1 MDEIWVVLEQEQGE
15 LDDVSWEITGQ
26 GREIAD
32 KLGQRLC
39 AVIMGSNISAA
50 GEDLNHS
57 GVDEVYL
64 LDAPELDRYFPELFT
79 QALSELIRERAP
91 QIVLFGATP
100 NCNDLAARVA
110 AKLKTGLVS
119 DCIALDIDQKGLL
132 VQEKPT
138 HKGKVC
144 STIVSPR
151 LRPQLATLRP
161 GAIEVKDFHSTKEIK
176 VTKISPRLDT
186 SKCAIRFIESIRID
200 PVTLPVEEADIIV
213 SGGRGV
219 GSFENFR
226 ILEEAARALGGT
238 IGASR
243 VAIDSHWVPRQR
255 QVGQSGKTVKPK
267 LYLACGISGASHH
280 VLGMKD
286 SETIV
291 AINTDPDAPI
301 FKLADVGIVE
311 DLRRI
316 LPAVTTEI
324 HQRKAAKET
333 K

>member
-1 MDEIWVVLEQEQGE
+1 M
-15 LDDVSWEITGQ
+15 
-26 GREIAD
+26 
-32 KLGQRLC
+32 
-39 AVIMGSNISAA
+39 
-50 GEDLNHS
+50 
-57 GVDEVYL
+57 
-64 LDAPELDRYFPELFT
+64 
-79 QALSELIRERAP
+79 
-91 QIVLFGATP
+91 FGATP
-100 NCNDLAARVA
+100 NGNDLAARVA

-119 DCIALDIDQKGLL
+119 DCIALDIDPKGLL

-161 GAIEVKDFHSTKEIK
+161 EAMDIQPIQSTREMTM
-176 VTKISPRLDT
+176 TKISPRLDT
-186 SKCAIRFIESIRID
+186 DKCAIRFIESIRID

-219 GSFENFR
+219 GSLENFR
-226 ILEEAARALGGT
+226 ILEETARALGGT

-243 VAIDSHWVPRQR
+243 VAIDNRWVPRQR

>member
-1 MDEIWVVLEQEQGE
+1 MTDVYFGHTHLAMSHFEQDG
-15 LDDVSWEITGQ
+15 
-26 GREIAD
+26 
-32 KLGQRLC
+32 
-39 AVIMGSNISAA
+39 
-50 GEDLNHS
+50 
-57 GVDEVYL
+57 
-64 LDAPELDRYFPELFT
+64 
-79 QALSELIRERAP
+79 
-91 QIVLFGATP
+91 
-100 NCNDLAARVA
+100 
-110 AKLKTGLVS
+110 
-119 DCIALDIDQKGLL
+119 
-132 VQEKPT
+132 
-138 HKGKVC
+138 
-144 STIVSPR
+144 
-151 LRPQLATLRP
+151 
-161 GAIEVKDFHSTKEIK
+161 
-176 VTKISPRLDT
+176 
-186 SKCAIRFIESIRID
+186 IRFHNCGA
-200 PVTLPVEEADIIV
+200 PVRSCE
-213 SGGRGV
+213 
-219 GSFENFR
+219 FR
-226 ILEEAARALGGT
+226 ILEETARALGGT

-243 VAIDSHWVPRQR
+243 VAIDNRWVPRQR